1 VSWWRGRRRD
11 GSRARKLTIIH
22 IKNDERRGIGCAFFI
37 CTAIHAYNEN
47 AFIAKE
53 YFVTRLISV
62 LLFAICIIVI
72 AIFAMSFAEQLPP
85 TFPHAID
92 WSNLHIAIQ
101 NGSIRYENELGLRVP
116 PWIVLLILPL
126 GFLSMR
132 ASWALVA
139 LFTMIVLLISVPQTR
154 PRWRYYLAI
163 LLLELSFPM
172 LRHTVDGNFEGIVI
186 AGILL
191 ALWGYRLGLRPQ
203 ENRQTE
209 WIAPAF
215 LAAGALLAA
224 AKPQLTAWFL
234 LVFGLT
240 TLYTWQKRR
249 WLRALGFTLLV
260 VVPCM
265 LWKGQA
271 YITNVFAISE
281 RGSIMDV
288 SLMAALNRMQLSSIL
303 VVMVWLFIL
312 VATMWLMWQT
322 RPSRVNPLPFSR
334 ERAGL
339 LIAAGLLLSP
349 YSAGNSMLTLLAI
362 GIIPLFLKRPLLGL
376 LLIIP
381 INLTIFVNNPS
392 GLAYQAYYTTAV
404 LLLCWGVLAYRVFNN
419 EKYFRSEH
427 GIPV

>member
-1 VSWWRGRRRD
+1 
-11 GSRARKLTIIH
+11 
-22 IKNDERRGIGCAFFI
+22 
-37 CTAIHAYNEN
+37 
-47 AFIAKE
+47 
-53 YFVTRLISV
+53 VTRVFPILFFV
-62 LLFAICIIVI
+62 LCLIVI
-72 AIFAMSFAEQLPP
+72 ALLAMSFAEQLPS
-85 TFPHAID
+85 TFPNAID
-92 WSNLHIAIQ
+92 WSNLHVAIE
-101 NGSIRYENELGLRVP
+101 NGSIRYENDLGLRVP

-154 PRWRYYLAI
+154 PRWRYYVGI

-186 AGILL
+186 AGVLL

-209 WIAPAF
+209 WIAPAI

-240 TLYTWQKRR
+240 TLYTWQRRR

-260 VVPCM
+260 VIPCM

-271 YITNVFAISE
+271 YISNVFAISE

-288 SLMAALNRMQLSSIL
+288 SLMAALNRMHFPSIL
-303 VVMVWLFIL
+303 VAVFWLFIL
-312 VATMWLMWQT
+312 GATLWVMWQT
-322 RPSRVNPLPFSR
+322 RPPRINPLPFSR

-349 YSAGNSMLTLLAI
+349 YSAGNSMLTLMAV
-362 GIIPLFLKRPLLGL
+362 GVIPLFLKRPLLGL
-376 LLIIP
+376 LLIVP
-381 INLTIFVNNPS
+381 INLTFFVNNPS

-404 LLLCWGVLAYRVFNN
+404 LLLCWGVLTYRV
-419 EKYFRSEH
+419 
-427 GIPV
+427 